1 MTTDGRQAAAA
12 GDAFHCDVDSPESF
26 DGAPSDQGL
35 SLEDLSSAY
44 AALLGKGHDPYQS
57 IAPPAPP
64 SEDERRLA
72 EDQAL
77 LDRLAEEPAEEAE
90 STCPISPRTLVEA
103 MLFVGHPNN
112 EPMTAGQ
119 LASLMR
125 GVRPEEVEEI
135 IGELNQAYHDEEA
148 PYTIKAEGAGF
159 RMTLVEELGSLRDK
173 FYGRVRE
180 ARLSQAAIDVLAV
193 VAYNQPISRAEL
205 DGLRDKDNGPI
216 LSQLVRR
223 RLLKIERRDDAP
235 GVKYYRT
242 TDRFL
247 KLFGLASLDDLP
259 RTQDLE
265 RS

>member
-1 MTTDGRQAAAA
+1 MTTEGPNHAPRDDANPREHA
-12 GDAFHCDVDSPESF
+12 GPLEL
-26 DGAPSDQGL
+26 PPNDQGI

-44 AALLGKGHDPYQS
+44 AALLGEGDDPYQP
-57 IAPPAPP
+57 IAAPPPA
-64 SEDERRLA
+64 DEEERNVR

-77 LDRLAEEPAEEAE
+77 LDRMADQPEDENAAC
-90 STCPISPRTLVEA
+90 SISPRTLVEA

-112 EPMTAGQ
+112 EPMSSTQ

-125 GVRPEEVEEI
+125 GVRAEEVEEI
-135 IGELNQAYHDEEA
+135 IRDLNQSYREEGA
-148 PYTIKAEGAGF
+148 PYTIVAEGAGF
-159 RMTLVEELGSLRDK
+159 RMTLLDEFRSLRDK
-173 FYGRVRE
+173 FYGKQRE
-180 ARLSQAAIDVLAV
+180 ARLSQAAIDVLSL

-205 DGLRDKDNGPI
+205 DSLRDKDNGPI

-223 RLLKIERRDDAP
+223 RLLRIDRPEEAP
-235 GVKYYRT
+235 QVKFYRT

-247 KLFGLASLDDLP
+247 KLFGLASIDDLP